1 MPYLV
6 RKVPQSPFYMV
17 MNEKT
22 KRVYAKHT
30 TQSKAE
36 AQVRLLHAM
45 EKKLPRPL
53 PSSWYTP

>member
-22 KRVYAKHT
+22 KRIYAKHT

-45 EKKLPRPL
+45 EKKLPK
-53 PSSWYTP
+53 